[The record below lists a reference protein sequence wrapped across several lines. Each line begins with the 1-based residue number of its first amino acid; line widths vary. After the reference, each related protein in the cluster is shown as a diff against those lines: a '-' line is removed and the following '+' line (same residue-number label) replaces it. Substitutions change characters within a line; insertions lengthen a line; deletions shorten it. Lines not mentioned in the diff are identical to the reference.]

1 MRFLRSSADRGA
13 HGHNRK
19 LFVIARCLPFVAM
32 AAVVTIEFSPAHVIY
47 TGPLLSP
54 APALAAVTMGPL
66 GTGAVA
72 LLAFGVSSTTAT
84 VNQAWGTQ
92 QVYANMAA
100 LLLVAIASVVGST
113 VRVRRTRELTQARR
127 IAEVSQN
134 VVLRPLPT
142 RMGMVMAASVYLA
155 AERGA
160 QIGGDLYEAMTTRF
174 GVRLIVGDVRGKGL
188 AAVRSAAAVLGA
200 FREAVH
206 YERDLAEVMHRCAA
220 ALQREYALLDRT
232 DPRNWEEQAEQFVTV
247 LLAQVPDDA
256 TIQLINR
263 GHPPP
268 LIVQGGCVRT
278 LDPVRPLPP
287 LGLEEFLTGPPIAT
301 ESYPFAAGERLLLHT
316 DGVLEARNRSHEF
329 FPLPET
335 LRILDGATP
344 EEYLERLRQALVRH
358 AEGRLADDAAMI
370 LIERA
375 DAASGVVLPGD
386 P

>member
-13 HGHNRK
+13 YGHSRK
-19 LFVIARCLPFVAM
+19 LFVIARCLPFAALV
-32 AAVVTIEFSPAHVIY
+32 AVVTIELSPAHVVY

-66 GTGAVA
+66 GTSAVA
-72 LLAFGVSSTTAT
+72 GLALLVSSTTAT
-84 VNQAWGTQ
+84 VNHAWGTQ

-100 LLLVAIASVVGST
+100 LLLVALASIVSSA
-113 VRVRRTRELTQARR
+113 VRVRRTRELTQVRR

-206 YERDLAEVMHRCAA
+206 YEHDLAEVMH
-220 ALQREYALLDRT
+220 
-232 DPRNWEEQAEQFVTV
+232 
-247 LLAQVPDDA
+247 
-256 TIQLINR
+256 
-263 GHPPP
+263 
-268 LIVQGGCVRT
+268 
-278 LDPVRPLPP
+278 
-287 LGLEEFLTGPPIAT
+287 
-301 ESYPFAAGERLLLHT
+301 
-316 DGVLEARNRSHEF
+316 
-329 FPLPET
+329 
-335 LRILDGATP
+335 
-344 EEYLERLRQALVRH
+344 
-358 AEGRLADDAAMI
+358 
-370 LIERA
+370 
-375 DAASGVVLPGD
+375 
-386 P
+386 

>member
-13 HGHNRK
+13 YGHSRR
-19 LFVIARCLPFVAM
+19 LFAVARCLPFVALV
-32 AAVVTIEFSPAHVIY
+32 AVVTIELSPAHVIY

-66 GTGAVA
+66 GTSAVA
-72 LLAFGVSSTTAT
+72 LLAFGVSSATAT
-84 VNQAWGTQ
+84 ANHAWGTQ

-100 LLLVAIASVVGST
+100 LLLVALASVVGSA
-113 VRVRRTRELTQARR
+113 VRVRRTQELTQVRR

-220 ALQREYALLDRT
+220 ALQREYALMDRT

-256 TIQLINR
+256 TIQVINR

-268 LIVQGGCVRT
+268 LIVQDGCVRT
-278 LDPVRPLPP
+278 LSPTRPLPP
-287 LGLEEFLTGPPIAT
+287 LGLEEFLTGPPIGT
-301 ESYPFAAGERLLLHT
+301 ETFPFAVGERMLLHT

-335 LRILDGATP
+335 LEKLDGATP

-358 AEGRLADDAAMI
+358 ADGHLADDAAMI

-375 DAASGVVLPGD
+375 VTAPAPGE